1 LNTSFNFKDQ
11 TITVTPKQAVE
22 RFLDSK
28 MDFLAI
34 ENYLIIKMKK

>member
-1 LNTSFNFKDQ
+1 
-11 TITVTPKQAVE
+11 VE

-34 ENYLIIKMKK
+34 ENYLIIKMKKWNF

>member
-1 LNTSFNFKDQ
+1 
-11 TITVTPKQAVE
+11 VE

-34 ENYLIIKMKK
+34 ENYLIIKMKKWNFYKL